1 MDRREFLAV
10 SAASSGLLFVK
21 PSTAFGYAANSA
33 VRLGLLGCGNR
44 GTAVAESFAKNTT
57 ARVVALADIF
67 PDQLAKGKAHFDALN
82 ASLGHPA
89 IDPRLTFHGHR
100 AVEDLAHSAEVDAVQ
115 ISTPPWF
122 HVEHLEAVVGAGK
135 HAYCE
140 KPVGVDVAQTRRAL
154 EIARR
159 VAGKVSVD
167 VGFQIRSAPPFVEI
181 VRRIHAGA
189 LGKIASITAHYN
201 APASTYPDR
210 AGMPADEVRL
220 RDWLWDRVLSGD
232 ILLEQNIHV
241 IDVCN
246 WILGAHPVKAVATG
260 GRSVLTHAGN
270 TWDNYQVDYT
280 YPENVHV
287 SFSSTQFG
295 DFGFDV
301 SERVFGADGLAEAP
315 YSGPLRILG
324 KNAWTWQDAEGD
336 TAPEPATAAPVPA
349 TPVPATPAK
358 FAANGAFLDNLALA
372 DREKDRGF
380 IASITSGNYHN
391 QIAAGVESALSCIL
405 GRRAAYSGREF
416 TWDEM
421 LQENESW
428 ELGLDVSRFG

>member
-1 MDRREFLAV
+1 MDRRKFLAGT
-10 SAASSGLLFVK
+10 AAASGLLLVK

-44 GTAVAESFAKNTT
+44 GTSVAESFAKNTT

-67 PDQLAKGKAHFDALN
+67 PDKLAAGKAHFDALH
-82 ASLGHPA
+82 ASLGQPA
-89 IDPRLTFHGHR
+89 IDARLTFHGHR
-100 AVEDLAHSAEVDAVQ
+100 AVEELANSKDVDAVQ

-122 HVEHLEAVVGAGK
+122 HVEHLETVVAAGK

-154 EIARR
+154 EIAKR

-181 VRRIHAGA
+181 VRRIHEGA
-189 LGKIASITAHYN
+189 LGKLASITAHYN
-201 APASTYPDR
+201 APASVYPER
-210 AGMPADEVRL
+210 PGMPADEVRL

-246 WILGAHPVKAVATG
+246 WILGTHPLKAAATG
-260 GRSVLTHAGN
+260 GRNVLTHAGN
-270 TWDNYQVDYT
+270 AWDNYQVDYT

-301 SERVFGADGLAEAP
+301 SERIYGADGMAEAP

-324 KNAWTWQDAEGD
+324 KNAWTWQEAEGD
-336 TAPEPATAAPVPA
+336 KPAATDATA
-349 TPVPATPAK
+349 PAK
-358 FAANGAFLDNLALA
+358 FAVNGAFSDNLAHA

-380 IASITSGNYHN
+380 IESITSGNHHN

-405 GRRAAYSGREF
+405 GRRAAYTGREF

-421 LQENESW
+421 LKENESW